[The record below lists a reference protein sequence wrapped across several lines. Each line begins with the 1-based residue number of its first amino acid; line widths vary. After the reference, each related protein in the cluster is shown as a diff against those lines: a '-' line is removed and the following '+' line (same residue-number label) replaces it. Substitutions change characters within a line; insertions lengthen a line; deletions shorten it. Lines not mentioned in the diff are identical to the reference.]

1 MQIQTILKNK
11 EVIMDTCANNET
23 LNHAK
28 RKRSSNYSDVNQ
40 VVCDWYTM
48 CRNSNIPVSGS
59 MLQEEA
65 TLIAEKLEISDF
77 VASNG

>member
-1 MQIQTILKNK
+1 
-11 EVIMDTCANNET
+11 
-23 LNHAK
+23 
-28 RKRSSNYSDVNQ
+28 
-40 VVCDWYTM
+40 M

-77 VASNG
+77 VAPMAGLKNSIAPATKRSLGKQVT